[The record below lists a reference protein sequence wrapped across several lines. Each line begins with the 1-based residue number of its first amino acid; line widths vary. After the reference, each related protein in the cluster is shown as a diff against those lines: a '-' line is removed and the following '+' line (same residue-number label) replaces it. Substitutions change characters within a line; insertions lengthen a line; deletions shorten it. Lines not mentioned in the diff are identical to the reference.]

1 MKHEILYK
9 PSYSLAVLDMERG
22 EEIVAESGAMVSMS
36 PGISIETST
45 RGGGLLGGLAR
56 KFLTNES
63 FFLNTFH
70 ADEPGEITLAPPL
83 PGDVFYTDM
92 RNQTLMV
99 QSGSY
104 MASSKSLSVDT
115 QWGGAKTFFSKEGLF
130 LIRVQ
135 GSGDLF
141 LSSYGAIHIKELG
154 HGEKYIVDTG
164 HMVAFRRN
172 RQLPGDPSR
181 RIEVDPVQRR
191 GPRRRANGARESA
204 HPVPQRRLLPI
215 LAYPSAPEARLAQAP
230 EQQAKAADVNHRR
243 TEPAQEIAQPLVS
256 D

>member
-1 MKHEILYK
+1 
-9 PSYSLAVLDMERG
+9 MERG

-115 QWGGAKTFFSKEGLF
+115 QWGGRKNL
-130 LIRVQ
+130 LLQ
-135 GSGDLF
+135 GGPLPDPCPWLRRP
-141 LSSYGAIHIKELG
+141 LPLQLRRDPHQGAWPRREIHSRHRP
-154 HGEKYIVDTG
+154 HGSL
-164 HMVAFRRN
+164 RRN
-172 RQLPGDPSR
+172 SQLPGDSSR

-191 GPRRRANGARESA
+191 GPRRRAHGARESA

>member
-130 LIRVQ
+130 LIRVH

-164 HMVAFRRN
+164 HMVAFDETVNYRVTRVGGLKSTLFSGEGLVVELTGPG
-172 RQLPGDPSR
+172 RVLIQSRSADSFLSWLIPQLPK
-181 RIEVDPVQRR
+181 R
-191 GPRRRANGARESA
+191 G
-204 HPVPQRRLLPI
+204 
-215 LAYPSAPEARLAQAP
+215 
-230 EQQAKAADVNHRR
+230 
-243 TEPAQEIAQPLVS
+243 
-256 D
+256 

>member
-70 ADEPGEITLAPPL
+70 ADEPGEISLAPPL

-154 HGEKYIVDTG
+154 NGEKYIVDTG
-164 HMVAFRRN
+164 HMVAFDETVNYRVTRVGGLKSTLFSGEGLVVELTGPG
-172 RQLPGDPSR
+172 RVLIQSRSADSFLSWLIPQLPK
-181 RIEVDPVQRR
+181 R
-191 GPRRRANGARESA
+191 G
-204 HPVPQRRLLPI
+204 
-215 LAYPSAPEARLAQAP
+215 
-230 EQQAKAADVNHRR
+230 
-243 TEPAQEIAQPLVS
+243 
-256 D
+256 

>member
-1 MKHEILYK
+1 
-9 PSYSLAVLDMERG
+9 
-22 EEIVAESGAMVSMS
+22 
-36 PGISIETST
+36 
-45 RGGGLLGGLAR
+45 
-56 KFLTNES
+56 
-63 FFLNTFH
+63 
-70 ADEPGEITLAPPL
+70 
-83 PGDVFYTDM
+83 M

-154 HGEKYIVDTG
+154 NGEKYIVDTG
-164 HMVAFRRN
+164 HMVAFDETVNYRVTRVGGLKSN
-172 RQLPGDPSR
+172 
-181 RIEVDPVQRR
+181 PVQRR
-191 GPRRRANGARESA
+191 GPRRRAHGARESP

>member
-70 ADEPGEITLAPPL
+70 ADEAGEITLAPPL

-92 RNQTLMV
+92 RSQTLMV

-164 HMVAFRRN
+164 HMVAFDETVNYRVTRVGGLKSTLFSGEGLVVELTGPG
-172 RQLPGDPSR
+172 RILIQSRSADSFLSWLIPQLPSR
-181 RIEVDPVQRR
+181 R
-191 GPRRRANGARESA
+191 
-204 HPVPQRRLLPI
+204 
-215 LAYPSAPEARLAQAP
+215 
-230 EQQAKAADVNHRR
+230 
-243 TEPAQEIAQPLVS
+243 
-256 D
+256 

>member
-22 EEIVAESGAMVSMS
+22 DEIVAESGAMVSMS

-83 PGDVFYTDM
+83 PGDVFHSDM

-104 MASSKSLSVDT
+104 MASSKSLNVDT

-141 LSSYGAIHIKELG
+141 LSSYGAIHIKELS

-164 HMVAFRRN
+164 HMVAFDETVNYRVTRVGGLKSTLFSGEGLVVELTGPG
-172 RQLPGDPSR
+172 RILIQSRSADSFLSWLIPQLPSR
-181 RIEVDPVQRR
+181 R
-191 GPRRRANGARESA
+191 
-204 HPVPQRRLLPI
+204 
-215 LAYPSAPEARLAQAP
+215 
-230 EQQAKAADVNHRR
+230 
-243 TEPAQEIAQPLVS
+243 
-256 D
+256 

>member
-141 LSSYGAIHIKELG
+141 LSSYGAIHIKELR

-164 HMVAFRRN
+164 HMVAFDETVNYRVTRVGG
-172 RQLPGDPSR
+172 LKSTLFSGEGLVCELTGPGKIYLQSR
-181 RIEVDPVQRR
+181 SDDAFLTWLMPRIPKR
-191 GPRRRANGARESA
+191 S
-204 HPVPQRRLLPI
+204 
-215 LAYPSAPEARLAQAP
+215 
-230 EQQAKAADVNHRR
+230 
-243 TEPAQEIAQPLVS
+243 
-256 D
+256 

>member
-154 HGEKYIVDTG
+154 NGEKYIVDTG
-164 HMVAFRRN
+164 HMVAFDETVNYRVTRVGGLKSTLFSGEGLVVELTGPG
-172 RQLPGDPSR
+172 RVLIQSRSADSFLSWLIPQLPK
-181 RIEVDPVQRR
+181 R
-191 GPRRRANGARESA
+191 G
-204 HPVPQRRLLPI
+204 
-215 LAYPSAPEARLAQAP
+215 
-230 EQQAKAADVNHRR
+230 
-243 TEPAQEIAQPLVS
+243 
-256 D
+256 

>member
-70 ADEPGEITLAPPL
+70 ADEPGEISLAPPL

-104 MASSKSLSVDT
+104 MASSKTLSVDT

-154 HGEKYIVDTG
+154 NGEKYIVDTG
-164 HMVAFRRN
+164 HMVAFDETVNYRVTRVGGLKSTLFSGEGLVVELTGPG
-172 RQLPGDPSR
+172 RILIQSRSADSFLSWLIPQLPK
-181 RIEVDPVQRR
+181 R
-191 GPRRRANGARESA
+191 G
-204 HPVPQRRLLPI
+204 
-215 LAYPSAPEARLAQAP
+215 
-230 EQQAKAADVNHRR
+230 
-243 TEPAQEIAQPLVS
+243 
-256 D
+256 

>member
-1 MKHEILYK
+1 MVFSKRGSKVKHEILYK

-130 LIRVQ
+130 LIRVH

-164 HMVAFRRN
+164 HMVAFDETVNYRVTRVGGLKSTLFSGEGLVVELTGPG
-172 RQLPGDPSR
+172 RVLIQSRSADSFLSWLIPQLPK
-181 RIEVDPVQRR
+181 R
-191 GPRRRANGARESA
+191 G
-204 HPVPQRRLLPI
+204 
-215 LAYPSAPEARLAQAP
+215 
-230 EQQAKAADVNHRR
+230 
-243 TEPAQEIAQPLVS
+243 
-256 D
+256 

>member
-130 LIRVQ
+130 LIRVH

-164 HMVAFRRN
+164 HMVAFDETVNYRVTRVGG
-172 RQLPGDPSR
+172 LKSTLFSG
-181 RIEVDPVQRR
+181 E
-191 GPRRRANGARESA
+191 GLGRRANGARESA

>member
-70 ADEPGEITLAPPL
+70 ADEPGEISLAPPL

-154 HGEKYIVDTG
+154 NGEKYIVDTG
-164 HMVAFRRN
+164 HMVAFDETVNYRVTRVGGLKSTLFSGEGLVVELTGPG
-172 RQLPGDPSR
+172 RILIQSRSADSFLSWLIPQLPK
-181 RIEVDPVQRR
+181 R
-191 GPRRRANGARESA
+191 G
-204 HPVPQRRLLPI
+204 
-215 LAYPSAPEARLAQAP
+215 
-230 EQQAKAADVNHRR
+230 
-243 TEPAQEIAQPLVS
+243 
-256 D
+256 